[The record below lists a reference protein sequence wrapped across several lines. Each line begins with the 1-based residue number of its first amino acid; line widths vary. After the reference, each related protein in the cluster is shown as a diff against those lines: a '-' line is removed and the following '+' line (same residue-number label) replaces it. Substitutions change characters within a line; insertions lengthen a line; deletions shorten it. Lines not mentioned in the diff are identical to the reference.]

1 VSFVDARELAPIV
14 GTNLA
19 GLELA
24 VDVEAI
30 VSLKASRGGR
40 FYAGVVAAWHCRRLV
55 L

>member
-30 VSLKASRGGR
+30 VSLQASRGGR